1 MNPELPGVNF
11 YITTCLHG
19 VDLRLT
25 PRCYLCK
32 PWPDDSPVWKVTSPG
47 HVHEGEW
54 CALCV
59 EHGRAL
65 GVVKTLAK
73 LFAEYA
79 RAPLD
84 VERVGRIFHDRL
96 DQSVL
101 GHAGPVC
108 QPCRQNAKAFAR
120 EYAALEEPTP

>member
-1 MNPELPGVNF
+1 MNPEFPGVNL

-19 VDLRLT
+19 VDLRFT

-59 EHGRAL
+59 EAGGEAREL
-65 GVVKTLAK
+65 S
-73 LFAEYA
+73 EA
-79 RAPLD
+79 RASLD
-84 VERVGRIFHDRL
+84 VELEAAAILLAKVIESMRKNDPAIFAAVLPHIHAFL
-96 DQSVL
+96 D
-101 GHAGPVC
+101 AY
-108 QPCRQNAKAFAR
+108 AR
-120 EYAALEEPTP
+120 EYVALEEPTP